1 VAAVEEVH
9 RLAHYDPLTG
19 LPNRA
24 LLHDRLDQA
33 LDGARANQSVTVL
46 MMGLDR
52 FKNINDSLGHR
63 IGDTLLQGVAG
74 RIGGQLHESDTLAR
88 VGGDEFVLIRTE
100 STSPS
105 HASIMAQT
113 ILELLTRPFVVQ
125 DHQLRID
132 ASIGITLFPRDGA
145 STDRLLRNADL
156 ALYSAKRDGRGQY
169 RFYSRDMDLELKAS
183 LSVES
188 GLRRAI
194 DHGNLEL
201 LYQPTF
207 ALADG
212 SMRSVEALV
221 RWPRSGGRYL
231 PAARFIPVA
240 EASGLIV
247 PLGEW
252 TLRTACRQAK
262 AWIAAGLDRFA
273 VNVSAGQLRQ
283 PDFASVVE
291 RILADCGLVAS
302 ALELEVTES
311 VLDPSMVVTTKAL
324 NEVAELGV
332 TLAIDDFGT
341 GRSSLGYLQ
350 QFPFNRIKIDSSF
363 VRDIDAEGDSK
374 AIVNAIIALGH
385 GLGKAVTADGVETET
400 QLSFLQASTCDE
412 VQGHLLARPK
422 AVDEIEQAFDR
433 HRLDHLG
440 PTLAEIQERGGL
452 VREGGA
458 EETQAIHEVMEL
470 VRVNSALSHLVMQ
483 LRDKGKSWQEVKAAI
498 EVELRGE

>member
-1 VAAVEEVH
+1 
-9 RLAHYDPLTG
+9 
-19 LPNRA
+19 
-24 LLHDRLDQA
+24 
-33 LDGARANQSVTVL
+33 
-46 MMGLDR
+46 
-52 FKNINDSLGHR
+52 
-63 IGDTLLQGVAG
+63 
-74 RIGGQLHESDTLAR
+74 
-88 VGGDEFVLIRTE
+88 
-100 STSPS
+100 
-105 HASIMAQT
+105 MAQ
-113 ILELLTRPFVVQ
+113 IP
-125 DHQLRID
+125 
-132 ASIGITLFPRDGA
+132 
-145 STDRLLRNADL
+145 DRLLRNADL

-169 RFYSRDMDLELKAS
+169 RFYSRDMDLELRRPLAS
-183 LSVES
+183 KVACVVQSTMGTLNSCTSRRLPSPMGACGASKRWFVGRAPAVVTSRRPDLFLLLSE
-188 GLRRAI
+188 RPYRPA
-194 DHGNLEL
+194 
-201 LYQPTF
+201 
-207 ALADG
+207 
-212 SMRSVEALV
+212 
-221 RWPRSGGRYL
+221 GG
-231 PAARFIPVA
+231 VD
-240 EASGLIV
+240 
-247 PLGEW
+247 
-252 TLRTACRQAK
+252 LRTACRQAK

-363 VRDIDAEGDSK
+363 VRDIDAEGDLK

-433 HRLDHLG
+433 HRLDRLG

-452 VREGGA
+452 VRRRRRRRDAG
-458 EETQAIHEVMEL
+458 IHEVMEL